1 MNEFMIHVERIV
13 RPIQA
18 MDDRKDRMREE
29 LLAHL
34 ETSFEQERAK
44 QTDESLARQ
53 RAIASLGD
61 PVQLRN
67 ELQDS
72 VSRMERFKARI
83 ERLFN
88 WHAPEPAWR
97 YTLRAGASMGFILV
111 LFLPLVVGL
120 LWAFGPQAII
130 TALRLMALMA
140 VLISVNVFALGSLY
154 FKIRDNLLG
163 AFGTKFSWPRIVG
176 FYVLLSAGVV
186 ECSLLFFL
194 WTVEGGIGRDW
205 SLLLGRSLV
214 TFCPPL
220 LGVFVAWFRG
230 PAEVRHAEW
239 ECLDIRENSQPL
251 AVAE

>member
-44 QTDESLARQ
+44 QTDDGLARQ

-61 PVQLRN
+61 PGQLRN

-83 ERLFN
+83 ERLSS

-97 YTLRAGASMGFILV
+97 YTLRAGVSVGLIFV
-111 LFLPLVVGL
+111 LFLPSVVVL
-120 LWAFGPQAII
+120 LLALEPQAILV
-130 TALRLMALMA
+130 ALRLMALMA
-140 VLISVNVFALGSLY
+140 ILTGINVFILGLLY
-154 FKIRDNLLG
+154 FKIRDNLLS
-163 AFGTKFSWPRIVG
+163 AFSTKRSWIRIVG
-176 FYVLLSAGVV
+176 YVLASAGVV
-186 ECSLLFFL
+186 ECSMLLFL
-194 WTVEGGIGRDW
+194 CTTDRGIDRDW
-205 SLLLGRSLV
+205 SLLLGRSLLA
-214 TFCPPL
+214 FALPL

-230 PAEVRHAEW
+230 AAEVRHAEW
-239 ECLDIRENSQPL
+239 ECLDIREDSRRL